1 MKNGEISDD
10 ELLWAKRSVASD
22 LRSTLDSQG
31 ELEGWWLSQAVDGAD
46 YGPTELAELV
56 ENVTKEDIVAVAK
69 SVELDMVYF
78 LCGEDEEE
86 DTEDEDTE
94 A

>member
-1 MKNGEISDD
+1 MT
-10 ELLWAKRSVASD
+10 R
-22 LRSTLDSQG
+22 
-31 ELEGWWLSQAVDGAD
+31 
-46 YGPTELAELV
+46 
-56 ENVTKEDIVAVAK
+56 EDVVAVAK